1 MNSLLYR
8 PPFIDKDQPAI
19 YTLFEQLGGPVV
31 GMGLNVD
38 RGIKMYLS
46 DGEIRRGLEVA
57 APALLRNISKAER
70 FATEGANTLRGDP
83 IVDDLNP
90 YNVVMQAIGFAPA
103 AYIENLG
110 INSNER
116 RKQNAVD
123 TERRRLM
130 RRHNMALAEGDSEA
144 RRQAREDIRE
154 FNNELPAN
162 FRDDRIDDA
171 ALARSASGF
180 ETTTGKMVNGITY
193 TDAMRRSLEDY
204 N

>member
-8 PPFIDKDQPAI
+8 SPFIEKEQPAI

-31 GMGLNVD
+31 GIYLSADRSYGLF
-38 RGIKMYLS
+38 S
-46 DGEIRRGLEVA
+46 DGEIRRAIEA
-57 APALLRNISKAER
+57 ASPALLRNIIKAER

-90 YNVVMQAIGFAPA
+90 YNAFMQAIGFAPA

-123 TERRRLM
+123 TERRRLL
-130 RRHNMALAEGDSEA
+130 RRHNMALAEGDNEA
-144 RRQAREDIRE
+144 RQQAREDIRE
-154 FNNELPAN
+154 FNNELPAD
-162 FRDDRIDDA
+162 FQE
-171 ALARSASGF
+171 S
-180 ETTTGKMVNGITY
+180 
-193 TDAMRRSLEDY
+193 
-204 N
+204 